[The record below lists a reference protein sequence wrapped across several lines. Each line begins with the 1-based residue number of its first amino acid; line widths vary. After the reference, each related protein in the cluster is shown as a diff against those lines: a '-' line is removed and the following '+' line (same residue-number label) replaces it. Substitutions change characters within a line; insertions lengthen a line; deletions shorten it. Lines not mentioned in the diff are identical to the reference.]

1 MANEIF
7 ANPHTPISDFLDLNQ
22 DKITL
27 TADEL
32 ADMLNNAEQFGK
44 EYLFLHTLIRSQAA
58 PVDIAD
64 SRRKLNELLDTIQ
77 TEVGGFNE
85 L

>member
-1 MANEIF
+1 MNEIF
-7 ANPHTPISDFLDLNQ
+7 ANPHTPISDFLDLSES
-22 DKITL
+22 KTF
-27 TADEL
+27 TADEVANL
-32 ADMLNNAEQFGK
+32 LNNAEQFGK

-58 PVDIAD
+58 PADIAD

-77 TEVGGFNE
+77 TEAGGFSE